1 PAMSCASARV
11 ETSSTSPTE
20 MPCRIFPVL
29 ANRSAGGAGSF
40 VIAQLRGCRAFL
52 VAPIVHEVTSCQEEP
67 SIRPTVGSFLRTVP
81 GRRTLPSESL
91 VVRRSCERWHAPGAA
106 NDGEV

>member
-1 PAMSCASARV
+1 PIAAPGAPAR
-11 ETSSTSPTE
+11 SSS
-20 MPCRIFPVL
+20 R
-29 ANRSAGGAGSF
+29 NSG
-40 VIAQLRGCRAFL
+40 GCRAFL

-106 NDGEV
+106 NDGEVGPYPPADRLRRRRGQRRPAPGGAGATA